1 MIRAGR
7 RVSGRPSVGERRP
20 DPSLLSG
27 PPRPGRLRLAP
38 VPVRRRQC
46 EREVNLQIPVR
57 AIVIAFILF
66 PFESSADAVAI
77 PLAERGASTLYVQVD
92 VEGAGARDFLV
103 DTGSS
108 YSSIGPGTL
117 DVLEKRGMATFV
129 RRVGG
134 TMADGSR
141 RYVPIYSIDGL
152 TVGDRCRLDDVKV
165 AVLPGRERP
174 ILGVNAL
181 RRLAPITFSMDPPAL
196 QPGRCRQDA
205 PADER
210 TASAD
215 S

>member
-1 MIRAGR
+1 MR
-7 RVSGRPSVGERRP
+7 S
-20 DPSLLSG
+20 
-27 PPRPGRLRLAP
+27 
-38 VPVRRRQC
+38 RQR
-46 EREVNLQIPVR
+46 EREVNLQIPIR
-57 AIVIAFILF
+57 AIVIAFILM
-66 PFESSADAVAI
+66 PFESAADAAAI

-108 YSSIGPGTL
+108 YSSIGPDTL
-117 DVLEKRGMATFV
+117 DVLEERGMATFV

-134 TMADGSR
+134 TMADGTR

-165 AVLPGRERP
+165 AVMPGRERP

-181 RRLAPITFSMDPPAL
+181 RRLAPVTFSMDPPAL
-196 QPGRCRQDA
+196 EPGQCRENA
-205 PADER
+205 PAEER

>member
-7 RVSGRPSVGERRP
+7 PVSSRPSAGERRP
-20 DPSLLSG
+20 NPCLLSD
-27 PPRPGRLRLAP
+27 RSQPGSLPLAP
-38 VPVRRRQC
+38 VPVRSRQR
-46 EREVNLQIPVR
+46 EREVILRIPVR
-57 AIVIAFILF
+57 AILIAFILL
-66 PFESSADAVAI
+66 PVDTAAEAVAI
-77 PLAERGASTLYVQVD
+77 PLAERGASTLYVPVN
-92 VEGAGARDFLV
+92 VEGAGPRDFLV

-108 YSSIGPGTL
+108 YSSIGTETL

-152 TVGDRCRLDDVKV
+152 TVGDRCRLDDVEV

-181 RRLAPITFSMDPPAL
+181 RRADHLLDGPPRPRA
-196 QPGRCRQDA
+196 GA
-205 PADER
+205 V
-210 TASAD
+210 
-215 S
+215 

>member
-1 MIRAGR
+1 MR
-7 RVSGRPSVGERRP
+7 S
-20 DPSLLSG
+20 
-27 PPRPGRLRLAP
+27 
-38 VPVRRRQC
+38 RQR
-46 EREVNLQIPVR
+46 EREVNLHIPIR
-57 AIVIAFILF
+57 AILVAFILM
-66 PFESSADAVAI
+66 PFESAADTAGI
-77 PLAERGASTLYVQVD
+77 PLAERGASTLYVEVD
-92 VEGAGARDFLV
+92 VEGAGAREFLV

-108 YSSIGPGTL
+108 YSSIGPETL
-117 DVLEKRGMATFV
+117 DVLERRGMATFV

-141 RYVPIYSIDGL
+141 QYVPIYSIDGL

-196 QPGRCRQDA
+196 EPGQCRENA

-215 S
+215 G